1 MSGKKQ
7 MVKVFGSIAVAA
19 SIAVVGART
28 AHAQTFITDTLGGNG
43 HAQVASV
50 QGYRFITD
58 TLGGNGHAYNRGAYV
73 YGGASQQVAQAIQS
87 VGKTPSPVS
96 SSLVARSTG
105 SGIGWNDAWIPGV
118 WAAGL
123 LLLAGAAVMR
133 SRQRRLAM
141 A

>member
-1 MSGKKQ
+1 VFSKSHA
-7 MVKVFGSIAVAA
+7 VKLVASIVVAA

-43 HAQVASV
+43 HAKVASV
-50 QGYRFITD
+50 QG
-58 TLGGNGHAYNRGAYV
+58 
-73 YGGASQQVAQAIQS
+73 
-87 VGKTPSPVS
+87 VGMTPSPVS
-96 SSLVARSTG
+96 SSPVARSTG
-105 SGIGWNDAWIPGV
+105 SSIGWNDAWIPGV

-133 SRQRRLAM
+133 SRQRRLAT